1 MENVERKGTNFD
13 NENSNVK
20 EQSNELSQADNESF
34 VNKNQ
39 LNLVRADDKDDSQNR
54 FDDEQT
60 IINTLSNEDE
70 DFDNFYD
77 KDSDLL

>member
-39 LNLVRADDKDDSQNR
+39 LNLVRAEDKDDSQNR